1 MSVSHSACGPS
12 SPDAD
17 ATGNESAGNA
27 DISSLLGMLA
37 SVTDP
42 RSPQGIQHAL
52 VFVLAVCVVA
62 MLAGAKN
69 YREIAGHAADMPQ
82 SLLRKLGAEWS
93 WFRLRYKHPSK
104 STIRSVLTRIDA
116 AELDMITCAWLFA
129 QARKS
134 GNDEWEIAV
143 DGKVMRGAWTDENDK
158 VTLFSAMLHREAVT
172 IAQLRVPDGTN
183 EITQADALLNAAEI
197 PDGEAVLVTLDAAH
211 TQRETA
217 ESVAGKPGWDYLM
230 TVKGNQPTLQR
241 QVFDKILPLLCE
253 APHNV
258 MEERSRGRIKKWSCW
273 ITGAE
278 GIDFPH
284 ASQAAQWPC
293 FKVFGGIVTVSWRM
307 MVLRGS
313 LRTGGCRR
321 PRQQGTR
328 PHPHQQESRKDDR
341 RRREPEYP
349 QPLGNR
355 EQKPLHPRH
364 RIPGRP
370 QPGLLRRR
378 PAGPR
383 ISSQSHTRATP
394 HEKRE
399 RHQGNHGMGLPR
411 PGQGTPVHD
420 YLA

>member
-42 RSPQGIQHAL
+42 RRSPQGMQHAL

-158 VTLFSAMLHREAVT
+158 VTLFSAMLHRQAVT

-217 ESVAGKPGWDYLM
+217 ESVARKPGWDYLM

-241 QVFDKILPLLCE
+241 RVFDKILPLLRE

-284 ASQAAQWPC
+284 ASQANVLALSDHVRAEQVELDFPDD
-293 FKVFGGIVTVSWRM
+293 VGDAGLTGLAGREVTGFLGLAGAGPVRAIAGEGA
-307 MVLRGS
+307 RGED
-313 LRTGGCRR
+313 LE
-321 PRQQGTR
+321 
-328 PHPHQQESRKDDR
+328 QERGE
-341 RRREPEYP
+341 RE
-349 QPLGNR
+349 
-355 EQKPLHPRH
+355 
-364 RIPGRP
+364 I
-370 QPGLLRRR
+370 GLLRGKKPRPCWSRR
-378 PAGPR
+378 PGHAG
-383 ISSQSHTRATP
+383 S
-394 HEKRE
+394 
-399 RHQGNHGMGLPR
+399 
-411 PGQGTPVHD
+411 
-420 YLA
+420 

>member
-62 MLAGAKN
+62 MLASAKN
-69 YREIAGHAADMPQ
+69 YREIAGHTADMPQ

-197 PDGEAVLVTLDAAH
+197 PEGEAVLVTLDAAH

-241 QVFDKILPLLCE
+241 QVFDKILPLLRE

-258 MEERSRGRIKKWSCW
+258 MEERSRGRIKKWTCW

-284 ASQAAQWPC
+284 ASQAA
-293 FKVFGGIVTVSWRM
+293 V
-307 MVLRGS
+307 
-313 LRTGGCRR
+313 
-321 PRQQGTR
+321 
-328 PHPHQQESRKDDR
+328 
-341 RRREPEYP
+341 
-349 QPLGNR
+349 
-355 EQKPLHPRH
+355 
-364 RIPGRP
+364 IPGSR
-370 QPGLLRRR
+370 
-378 PAGPR
+378 
-383 ISSQSHTRATP
+383 QSRCD
-394 HEKRE
+394 
-399 RHQGNHGMGLPR
+399 GG
-411 PGQGTPVHD
+411 
-420 YLA
+420 

>member
-1 MSVSHSACGPS
+1 MRTDARQPPLLLELIIRHMAELPEDGLLFSGMMVVSTQSSILREGHPMSVSHSACGPS

-82 SLLRKLGAEWS
+82 SLLGKLGAEWS

-134 GNDEWEIAV
+134 GNDE
-143 DGKVMRGAWTDENDK
+143 

-197 PDGEAVLVTLDAAH
+197 PEGEAVL
-211 TQRETA
+211 
-217 ESVAGKPGWDYLM
+217 
-230 TVKGNQPTLQR
+230 
-241 QVFDKILPLLCE
+241 E
-253 APHNV
+253 AY
-258 MEERSRGRIKKWSCW
+258 S
-273 ITGAE
+273 
-278 GIDFPH
+278 
-284 ASQAAQWPC
+284 
-293 FKVFGGIVTVSWRM
+293 
-307 MVLRGS
+307 
-313 LRTGGCRR
+313 
-321 PRQQGTR
+321 
-328 PHPHQQESRKDDR
+328 
-341 RRREPEYP
+341 
-349 QPLGNR
+349 
-355 EQKPLHPRH
+355 
-364 RIPGRP
+364 GRP
-370 QPGLLRRR
+370 V
-378 PAGPR
+378 
-383 ISSQSHTRATP
+383 
-394 HEKRE
+394 E
-399 RHQGNHGMGLPR
+399 
-411 PGQGTPVHD
+411 
-420 YLA
+420 

>member
-1 MSVSHSACGPS
+1 MALSHSACGPS
-12 SPDAD
+12 NPDAR
-17 ATGNESAGNA
+17 AAGNGGAEDA

-52 VFVLAVCVVA
+52 QFVLAVCVVA

-158 VTLFSAMLHREAVT
+158 VTLFSAMLHDKAVT
-172 IAQLRVPDGTN
+172 IAQVRVPDGTN
-183 EITQADALLNAAEI
+183 EITQADTLLDAAGI
-197 PDGEAVLVTLDAAH
+197 PEGESVLVTIDAAH

-217 ESVAGKPGWDYLM
+217 EYIGAKPGWNYLM

-241 QVFDKILPLLCE
+241 QVFGKILPLLSG
-253 APHNV
+253 APHHI
-258 MEERSRGRIKKWSCW
+258 MEEHSRGRIKKWSCW
-273 ITGAE
+273 VTGAD

-284 ASQAAQWPC
+284 AAQSACIRREIFEISGGRISKENAFILTSGKAGEMTAARVNQGIRRHWGIENKSHYIRDTVYGEDHEQAWAGEGPQA
-293 FKVFGGIVTVSWRM
+293 
-307 MVLRGS
+307 LAS
-313 LRTGGCRR
+313 LRNLAIGLFRMKNTDSIKETTEWVCR
-321 PRQQGTR
+321 
-328 PHPHQQESRKDDR
+328 DR
-341 RRREPEYP
+341 MRA
-349 QPLGNR
+349 
-355 EQKPLHPRH
+355 
-364 RIPGRP
+364 
-370 QPGLLRRR
+370 LRFMT
-378 PAGPR
+378 A
-383 ISSQSHTRATP
+383 
-394 HEKRE
+394 
-399 RHQGNHGMGLPR
+399 
-411 PGQGTPVHD
+411 
-420 YLA
+420 